1 MNKKRL
7 ESMAGRKAFLEL
19 IHDEKM
25 MRFPSLENR
34 IKRDKCKATKRRNLS
49 ILREQR
55 RLSATG
61 SVYSEQ

>member
-49 ILREQR
+49 ILRE
-55 RLSATG
+55 
-61 SVYSEQ
+61 